1 MNGEIALIW
10 ERIHA
15 LERAYPPSAYA
26 FVQAGLRHTSD
37 RLERE
42 DEPAESRHV
51 SGQELC
57 LGLREYAIREFG
69 HLARTV
75 LESWK
80 VRRTEDFGRIVFD
93 LVRVGLLRKTQ
104 EDSMADFQ
112 GVFDFDEAFGPAM
125 GGSDTAHADTSA
137 R

>member
-1 MNGEIALIW
+1 MNGEISLIW

-15 LERAYPPSAYA
+15 LQRPYPPAAYV
-26 FVQAGLRHTSD
+26 FVQAGLRHTAD

-42 DEPAESRHV
+42 DEQGETRHV

-57 LGLREYAIREFG
+57 LGLREYAIHEYG

-75 LESWK
+75 LESWR
-80 VRRTEDFGRIVFD
+80 VRKTEDFGRIVFD
-93 LVRVGLLRKTQ
+93 LVRVGLLRKTE

-112 GVFDFDEAFGPAM
+112 GVFQFDEAFGS
-125 GGSDTAHADTSA
+125 GLDGSNAQPADTSA
-137 R
+137 L